1 MKLREGRDYQPCFS
15 NTVQV
20 YHVQRLVK
28 NCIWASAFCS
38 CLTEERLSN
47 LAATTHPPRLLS
59 YSLYKKTSGH
69 CASEGKEKMV
79 HTLSQTPWAT
89 VYNRLYYKICSRHI
103 DHRVVSCI
111 MVNYQF
117 VHRQKYRH
125 CSPGRRC
132 GEDFPQGTG
141 RPPPDLDTH
150 NTQAKN
156 TLNWTV
162 WHFSNTKM

>member
-1 MKLREGRDYQPCFS
+1 MLTWNWEKSEIISPVFSVVSFS

-20 YHVQRLVK
+20 NHVLRLVK

-38 CLTEERLSN
+38 CLTEERLCN
-47 LAATTHPPRLLS
+47 LAATTQHIHS
-59 YSLYKKTSGH
+59 DSSLIHYT
-69 CASEGKEKMV
+69 EKLQGNV
-79 HTLSQTPWAT
+79 LARDTLCQTPRAT
-89 VYNRLYYKICSRHI
+89 VYNRLYYKTCSHHI
-103 DHRVVSCI
+103 DHRVVSCL

-117 VHRQKYRH
+117 VHRQRYRH

-150 NTQAKN
+150 NTQAK
-156 TLNWTV
+156 T
-162 WHFSNTKM
+162 H